1 MGRFGCCLVSFVV
14 SLGMTRMSG
23 LSIPGV
29 GYYLALLI
37 KAEIGDVNRF
47 VSGDHLCSYAGIVP
61 STHSSGG
68 VTRHG
73 GITREGS
80 RWLRWAVVEAAMTH
94 IKYDTAITRAY
105 HRIAEKRG
113 KQVAIVAA
121 ARKLLL
127 CCYSVLKTRRPYRPF
142 IHGQAFK

>member
-1 MGRFGCCLVSFVV
+1 
-14 SLGMTRMSG
+14 MSG

-37 KAEIGDVNRF
+37 KAEIGYVSRF
-47 VSGDHLCSYAGIVP
+47 KSGDHLCSYAGIVP
-61 STHSSGG
+61 SAHSSGG
-68 VTRHG
+68 VTRNG

-105 HRIAEKRG
+105 HRIAERRG

-121 ARKLLL
+121 ARRLLL
-127 CCYSVLKTRRPYRPF
+127 CYYSVLKNRRPCRPF
-142 IHGQAFK
+142 VHGRAFKETPRERAVRFGGR